1 MEERE
6 IWKDIPGYEGEYQAS
21 TLGRIK
27 SMERKSRCGYK
38 GKGYRSIKERILRP
52 GKYCKT
58 GHLSVVL
65 RKGTNGQPVHKL
77 IMLTFKGKRP
87 KGLDICHND
96 GNPENNKLSNL
107 RYDTRNNNNLDV
119 FKHGK
124 NTGNSKLSI
133 SEVRTIKGLLDSKK
147 YSNTEIAT
155 KFKVSPSAICS
166 IKKNRTYKWVDG
178 L

>member
-1 MEERE
+1 MTEVE

-27 SMERKSRCGYK
+27 SLERKSRCGYE
-38 GKGYRSIKERILRP
+38 GKGFRTVNERILKP

-58 GHLSVVL
+58 GHVSVVL
-65 RKGTNGQPVHKL
+65 RKKSAGKPVHTL
-77 IMLTFKGKRP
+77 VMLTFKGERP

-96 GNPENNKLSNL
+96 GNPTNNALSNL
-107 RYDTRNNNNLDV
+107 RYDTRTNNNIDI

-124 NTGNSKLSI
+124 NTGNSKL
-133 SEVRTIKGLLDSKK
+133 TITDVKKIKRLLKSKK
-147 YSNTEIAT
+147 HKKSEIA
-155 KFKVSPSAICS
+155 KMYKVSQNS
-166 IKKNRTYKWVDG
+166 IGKIANGTTFKWVDS